1 MQGVSRGVGSVP
13 VSPPTSS
20 LMADK
25 LWETLNRRQAEGETV
40 HTIGAIDPV
49 QVGSAIISISRD
61 SICHFS
67 PHNLGSRYLS
77 RVAMRF
83 LR

>member
-1 MQGVSRGVGSVP
+1 
-13 VSPPTSS
+13 
-20 LMADK
+20 MADK

-49 QVGSAIISISRD
+49 QVGAAIIGRH
-61 SICHFS
+61 SICHFP
-67 PHNLGSRYLS
+67 PHNLGSRYRS

>member
-1 MQGVSRGVGSVP
+1 
-13 VSPPTSS
+13 
-20 LMADK
+20 MADK

-49 QVGSAIISISRD
+49 QVGAAIISRD